1 MKKIYKKI
9 ITLIT
14 VSSIIT
20 INSSCSLGV
29 GSKQTVTV
37 NSNVP
42 ASIMANGSP
51 VGKTPLSFDAKRA
64 KSLALIATA
73 PGYSQSTK
81 TIDRQFSQTGMLDGV
96 GGLFFLL
103 PWLGLLSDG
112 AWELEEDQVFLN
124 LEKR

>member
-1 MKKIYKKI
+1 MKEIHKKI
-9 ITLIT
+9 IALIT
-14 VSSIIT
+14 LSSIVM

-51 VGKTPLSFDAKRA
+51 VGKTPLSFDAKRV

-81 TIDRQFSQTGMLDGV
+81 TIDRQLSKTGMLDGV
-96 GGLFFLL
+96 GGLFLIL

-112 AWELEEDQVFLN
+112 AWELEEDHVFMN